1 MGVRTVA
8 VRCRPRSAI
17 HAVGPEAAVGELR
30 SGSTIVAVAI
40 CGIDARIRTN
50 TTSLWLVAVRWVVAV
65 RCRPRSAIR
74 AVGAELAVN
83 KLATRSAIVAS
94 TINGVAANIHANL
107 SHRAAQLKDEQDA
120 GFHHFSADEVCE
132 RVLTGAS
139 AIGRK
144 LGRAFDL
151 NCKFIKLHK
160 QPGERDNP
168 VPAKARP
175 GLTSRGGRDNTTLI

>member
-94 TINGVAANIHANL
+94 TINGVAATVHANL

-120 GFHHFSADEVCE
+120 GFHHFSADEVWN
-132 RVLTGAS
+132 
-139 AIGRK
+139 
-144 LGRAFDL
+144 AF
-151 NCKFIKLHK
+151 N
-160 QPGERDNP
+160 
-168 VPAKARP
+168 
-175 GLTSRGGRDNTTLI
+175 

>member
-120 GFHHFSADEVCE
+120 GFHHFSADEVSVIAFNE
-132 RVLTGAS
+132 PARARLAVNLVAHLT
-139 AIGRK
+139 
-144 LGRAFDL
+144 
-151 NCKFIKLHK
+151 
-160 QPGERDNP
+160 
-168 VPAKARP
+168 
-175 GLTSRGGRDNTTLI
+175 